1 MCYTDF
7 GGSMSDLKLFPIG
20 IQDFAQL
27 RTNGYYYVDKTELVY
42 KLTHTSR
49 FYFMA
54 RPRRFGKS
62 LLISTLQCYFE
73 GRKELFDGLW
83 ISKHETEWKKYPVIR
98 LDMSLVMY
106 TDHKTL
112 DFTLHK
118 ILSSFEE
125 EYGIKPDPEN
135 HAWGARLASIIESM
149 HKITGEQVVVLV
161 DEYDTPMLDT
171 FGEEPFDSVRKEIR
185 NLYTPIKALGGMIR
199 FVFLTGISKFSQ
211 LSIFS
216 ELNNLNTITT
226 DDEYASI
233 CGITEEELFSQM
245 KPDIQSL
252 AERNGMSYDEAC
264 SALKRKYDGY
274 HFSKH
279 SPDIYN
285 PFSLI
290 NALNKKEIS
299 NYWFSTGTPTVLTKL
314 IVKYRMDPVSFDE
327 GFIATQEM
335 FDAPTE
341 TADDPIPML
350 YQSGYLTIKK
360 FDGYDYTLGFPNDE
374 VRIGFLKAL
383 LPYYATE
390 RVSTNDTFISKFNR
404 ALRNRN
410 LDEALSLMKAFF
422 SQVPYDAEHK
432 DENHYK
438 TLFFLIFKLCSPYS
452 VRTEERSAAGR
463 ADAVVETKDT
473 VYVFEFK
480 MDGSVEEALSQIDSK
495 GYLIPYSATR
505 DGNGTEKKL
514 YKIGANFD
522 SSTRT
527 LGGWKIVEAPCQI

>member
-83 ISKHETEWKKYPVIR
+83 ISKHETEWKKYPVLKI
-98 LDMSLVMY
+98 SFAITKY
-106 TDHKTL
+106 TDLNSLHVTL
-112 DFTLHK
+112 NNWLL
-118 ILSSFEE
+118 IQEE
-125 EYGIKPDPEN
+125 IYGIQNRSGKE
-135 HAWGARLASIIESM
+135 WGNRLADVIRAA
-149 HKITGEQVVVLV
+149 HKRTGLDAVILV
-161 DEYDTPMLDT
+161 DEYDSPLLDSMDNP
-171 FGEEPFDSVRKEIR
+171 GLQMELKQEMRKFFSP
-185 NLYTPIKALGGMIR
+185 LKDLGSMIR

-216 ELNNLNTITT
+216 ELNNLRTITMS
-226 DDEYASI
+226 DEYASI
-233 CGITEEELFSQM
+233 CGITEDELFSQM

-252 AERNGMSYDEAC
+252 ADKNTMDYEEAC
-264 SALKRKYDGY
+264 KVLKKKYDGY
-274 HFSKH
+274 HFSPNC
-279 SPDIYN
+279 PDVYN

-290 NALNKKEIS
+290 SALSDREIS

-314 IVKYRMDPVSFDE
+314 IAKYRMDPVSFDE

-350 YQSGYLTIKK
+350 YQGGYLTIKK

-527 LGGWKIVEAPCQI
+527 LGGWKIVEA